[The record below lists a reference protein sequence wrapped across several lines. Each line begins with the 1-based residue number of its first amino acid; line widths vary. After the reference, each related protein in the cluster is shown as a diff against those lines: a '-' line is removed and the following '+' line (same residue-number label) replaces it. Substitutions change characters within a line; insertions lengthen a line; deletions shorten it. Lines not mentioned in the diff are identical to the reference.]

1 METITMTNATQISR
15 VRFARRQANAIRL
28 AVTRGWIQGT
38 TVSAVVSDARGL
50 VAAQDAPVFHVDGF
64 GATAAPKTTA
74 LEHMDVVYL
83 RTGEPPV

>member
-15 VRFARRQANAIRL
+15 VRFARPQANAIRL

-38 TVSAVVSDARGL
+38 TVSAVVPDARGL
-50 VAAQDAPVFHVDGF
+50 VAAQDAPVFYVDGF
-64 GATAAPKTTA
+64 GATAAPKTTPK
-74 LEHMDVVYL
+74 HMDVVYL